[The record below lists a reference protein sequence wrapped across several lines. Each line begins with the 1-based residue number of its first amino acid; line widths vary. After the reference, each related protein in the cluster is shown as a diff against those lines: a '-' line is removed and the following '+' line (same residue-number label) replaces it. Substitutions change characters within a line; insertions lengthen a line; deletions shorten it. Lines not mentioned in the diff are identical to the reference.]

1 MKRPP
6 PTADGEEVPPESVC
20 SKPCAPFEQAVVT
33 QPTCC
38 FFCDAC
44 RENER
49 VVIANKLQHCERC
62 PAEDSFTWPDEARR
76 ECVPIPPT
84 FLRTTQV
91 EGLALLTVDLL
102 VFVMACTTTFLFI
115 SNGSKLADSVPP
127 LITFFNFTHITPSHY
142 ILAREGGDGGW
153 GWRGDGEGGGVL
165 NCLQYNYA
173 FKRK

>member
-6 PTADGEEVPPESVC
+6 PTADGEVPPESVC

-33 QPTCC
+33 HPTCC
-38 FFCDAC
+38 FYCDAC

-62 PAEDSFTWPDEARR
+62 PAEDNFTWPDEARR

-91 EGLALLTVDLL
+91 EGLALLSVDLL

-115 SNGSKLADSVPP
+115 TNGLKLADSVPP
-127 LITFFNFTHITPSHY
+127 LITFFNFTHITPSRY
-142 ILAREGGDGGW
+142 MLARDGGDGGW
-153 GWRGDGEGGGVL
+153 RGGGGGGGVL

>member
-6 PTADGEEVPPESVC
+6 STADGEEVPPESVC
-20 SKPCAPFEQAVVT
+20 SEPCAPFEQAVVT

-38 FFCDAC
+38 FYCDAC

-49 VVIANKLQHCERC
+49 VVTADQLQHCERC
-62 PAEDSFTWPDEARR
+62 PMEDNFTWPDEARK
-76 ECVPIPPT
+76 ECLPIPAT

-91 EGLALLTVDLL
+91 EGLAMLSVDLL

-127 LITFFNFTHITPSHY
+127 LITFFNFTHMIPPSY
-142 ILAREGGDGGW
+142 MLARWLEG
-153 GWRGDGEGGGVL
+153 RVEEESSTAL
-165 NCLQYNYA
+165 
-173 FKRK
+173 KRK

>member
-6 PTADGEEVPPESVC
+6 PTADGEVPPESVC

-33 QPTCC
+33 HPTCC
-38 FFCDAC
+38 FYCDAC

-62 PAEDSFTWPDEARR
+62 PAEDNFTWPDEARR

-84 FLRTTQV
+84 FLRTTEV
-91 EGLALLTVDLL
+91 EGLALLSVDLL

-127 LITFFNFTHITPSHY
+127 LITFFLFHTHYPVSLH
-142 ILAREGGDGGW
+142 AGSGGRGW
-153 GWRGDGEGGGVL
+153 GVAGGPQL
-165 NCLQYNYA
+165 PTI
-173 FKRK
+173 